1 MGAYIRNRLLQLVPI
16 LFGVTFLTFGMMQ
29 FAAGDAVDVFY
40 DQSGSVAEEVKAER
54 RSQLGLDDPFLVQYG
69 RWVRGL
75 AAGDLGRSYIS
86 GKLVQESFR
95 EKLPA
100 TVLLMLAS
108 LGLTI
113 FIALPLGVL
122 AAVYRGS
129 PFDAAIRALS
139 FIGNSLP
146 NFFVALLLIYVFA
159 LKLHWFPVMSQTG
172 DSRAVFLPAGTL
184 AIAMGAKYL
193 RQIRAMVLEEL
204 GKPYVRGL
212 RSRGIREWQ
221 ILWRSVLKTALPMIV
236 TLLAL
241 SMGSLL
247 GGTAIVETVFL
258 WDGVGKLAV
267 DAVLMRDYPLI
278 QAYVAWMSL
287 IYVGINLLADLAV
300 QALDPRIRAGK
311 ERL

>member
-29 FAAGDAVDVFY
+29 FAAGDAVDMFY
-40 DQSGSVAEEVKAER
+40 DQSGSVSEEVKAER
-54 RSQLGLDDPFLVQYG
+54 RSQLGLDRPFLVQYG
-69 RWVRGL
+69 SWIRDL

-86 GKLVQESFR
+86 GKPVQESFR

-100 TVLLMLAS
+100 TILLMLVS
-108 LGLTI
+108 LGMTL

-129 PFDAAIRALS
+129 PFDAAIRVLS

-146 NFFVALLLIYVFA
+146 NFFVALLLLYFFA
-159 LKLHWFPVMSQTG
+159 LKLHWFPVMSQAG

-184 AIAMGAKYL
+184 TIAMGAKYL
-193 RQIRAMVLEEL
+193 RQIRAVMLEEL
-204 GKPYVRGL
+204 SKPYVNGL
-212 RSRGIREWQ
+212 RSRGIHEWQ

-278 QAYVAWMSL
+278 QAYVVWMSI